1 MLRKMNVGTLVT
13 DTICPHFTDSFF
25 EVIQVITRGIW
36 THYVFGESL
45 VIGKGFKVMQMVE

>member
-1 MLRKMNVGTLVT
+1 MWEHLLLTRFV
-13 DTICPHFTDSFF
+13 PHFTDSFF

-45 VIGKGFKVMQMVE
+45 VIGKGFKVMQMVEW